1 MRWWWA
7 MKQLKHFPL
16 LAGKITA
23 LQRDFLK
30 KGTGTLITVESYP
43 FPIQRHYYTT
53 SLQVPGLKICR
64 LFNVPFPCTTWNK
77 AFLKGPGQRWLAIY
91 LLNIYIY
98 IYLYEIH
105 VFGVYCGLHHWNLI
119 HLLST
124 WRWLCWSFYVKC
136 CRYLQY
142 LQHSYQGVFT
152 CLVQQTNPRQ
162 TPAWQFCK
170 RALFLGW
177 LSDLQLGNRKV
188 TNRITWWISV
198 NLNGSEIRKN
208 MQECLHQFF
217 ITKFT
222 LLLFVIVLFAV
233 SKPQKKHKKPMF
245 FIDRNSRCE
254 KKLPPR

>member
-1 MRWWWA
+1 M
-7 MKQLKHFPL
+7 
-16 LAGKITA
+16 
-23 LQRDFLK
+23 
-30 KGTGTLITVESYP
+30 
-43 FPIQRHYYTT
+43 
-53 SLQVPGLKICR
+53 
-64 LFNVPFPCTTWNK
+64 PFPCTTWNK

-98 IYLYEIH
+98 IYIF
-105 VFGVYCGLHHWNLI
+105 VWNTCLWC
-119 HLLST
+119 LL
-124 WRWLCWSFYVKC
+124 WLAPLKSDTSSIYLKMVMLELQC

-170 RALFLGW
+170 RALFWGW

-188 TNRITWWISV
+188 TNWITLWISV

-217 ITKFT
+217 IAKFT
-222 LLLFVIVLFAV
+222 HVLFCHICHSFFLLFQNL
-233 SKPQKKHKKPMF
+233 KKKHKQPVFYTEIPGATKTTGPQ
-245 FIDRNSRCE
+245 
-254 KKLPPR
+254 